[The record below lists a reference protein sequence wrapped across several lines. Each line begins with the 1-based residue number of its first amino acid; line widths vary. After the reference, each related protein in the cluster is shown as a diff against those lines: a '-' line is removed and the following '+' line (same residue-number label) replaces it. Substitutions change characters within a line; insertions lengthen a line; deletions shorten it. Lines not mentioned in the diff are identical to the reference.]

1 MNNHSYDKMFDTEV
15 ILSMPDTKKFPQ
27 PATAP
32 DGLAN
37 ALPDVPVCDPD
48 CHGEPDIVARL
59 RSDLPDD
66 EVLYDLSELF
76 RVFGDTTRIKILYVL
91 FESEMCVCDL
101 AKTLNMTQS
110 AISHQLRILKQM
122 KLVKNRREGKTVF
135 YSLAD
140 GHIKTII
147 NQGMEHIQE

>member
-1 MNNHSYDKMFDTEV
+1 
-15 ILSMPDTKKFPQ
+15 MPDTKKFPQ

-76 RVFGDTTRIKILYVL
+76 RVFGDTTRIKILYALHDNELCVQAAAKPKAQITAESQQTGQVPAGRKNGVL
-91 FESEMCVCDL
+91 FP
-101 AKTLNMTQS
+101 
-110 AISHQLRILKQM
+110 R
-122 KLVKNRREGKTVF
+122 
-135 YSLAD
+135 
-140 GHIKTII
+140 
-147 NQGMEHIQE
+147 